1 MFNNFMNFIRRLNRE
16 NTFFFQTRVFKF
28 VGLIKVQNKIQ
39 NLSSI
44 SLKLWVLG
52 KKNTRTQ
59 GVNTTIVVKPVFNIT
74 VKCKESVIPL

>member
-1 MFNNFMNFIRRLNRE
+1 ME
-16 NTFFFQTRVFKF
+16 KTFFFQTTVFKF

>member
-1 MFNNFMNFIRRLNRE
+1 ME
-16 NTFFFQTRVFKF
+16 KTFFFQTRVFKF

-44 SLKLWVLG
+44 SLKLWVQG
-52 KKNTRTQ
+52 KKNTRTRC
-59 GVNTTIVVKPVFNIT
+59 VNTTIVVKPDFNIT